1 MKRDP
6 HTDAA
11 VYAEMEAVIK
21 KHMQA
26 AMMECA
32 TLAQDLTVADP
43 MQVVANLNTEF
54 AWYHLS
60 DRFSDAVDMFRGDLC
75 DLGLSYYEAYNRPR
89 HMHSLAAE

>member
-21 KHMQA
+21 KHVQA

-32 TLAQDLTVADP
+32 TIAQDLTVADP
-43 MQVVANLNTEF
+43 MQAVANLNSAFT
-54 AWYHLS
+54 WYHLG
-60 DRFSDAVDMFRGDLC
+60 DNFSDAVDMFRSDLC
-75 DLGLSYYEAYNRPR
+75 DLGVDFATAYNKPR
-89 HMHSLAAE
+89 KRTLQAAE

>member
-6 HTDAA
+6 HNDAA
-11 VYAEMEAVIK
+11 CYAEMEAVIK

-32 TLAQDLTVADP
+32 TIAQDLTVADP

-54 AWYHLS
+54 GWYHLS
-60 DRFSDAVDMFRGDLC
+60 DRMSDAVDTFRSDLC
-75 DLGLSYYEAYNRPR
+75 DLGLDFATAYNKPR
-89 HMHSLAAE
+89 KQHLQAAE